1 MPRGSQKAEPPTVG
15 AKEKRTWTF
24 ECSYGQGFRMHN
36 GTSVS
41 SMTELCP
48 CRCGMAGERDPSVQG
63 VKGGSKKEVALITG
77 FTEWVR
83 CSLGNKVGRVF

>member
-1 MPRGSQKAEPPTVG
+1 
-15 AKEKRTWTF
+15 
-24 ECSYGQGFRMHN
+24 MHN

-41 SMTELCP
+41 SMTEFCH
-48 CRCGMAGERDPSVQG
+48 AGVEWQVKGTLSVQG
-63 VKGGSKKEVALITG
+63 VKGGSKKEVALNAG